1 MPVSIQLN
9 PKNVEEFVMA
19 HFDIIIRGGTV
30 VDGTRTPRYTSDIA
44 IKDGKI
50 AKIGGL
56 NGSTADKVL
65 DAKGRIVAPG
75 FVDLHTHY
83 DAQIFWDP
91 YCTLSGWHGVTSVA
105 LGNCGFGFA
114 PSRQEDQDRAM
125 LSMTR
130 NEAIPYDAMKAG
142 MPWDWVTFPDFI
154 DSLTR
159 TPKGVNCLTY
169 VPLTPLYAWVMGWE
183 DAKKR
188 RPTEEELQEMV
199 RLVNEAMDAG
209 ACGWSAQV
217 LGINSLQRDYDGTP
231 MITDML
237 SEAEILTFAK
247 ILADRDEGF
256 IELAYQETGEEG
268 RPLGEETRT
277 FFEKVAETAKR
288 PILYQ
293 VVTPNSVHPEQHRE
307 RIRWL
312 ESCAERGLRVYGQG
326 ATNRGGFLFT
336 FEDWN
341 MFDESPAWRDVTLG
355 TKDERKANMQDPAMR
370 RRLKEEWDSGTRPT
384 RASQGSVGG
393 LLVLTKNVKIDIG
406 PESDFTKL
414 PVPVEVGG
422 ASYLLMKGRDG
433 YKLLSTFCP
442 HQGGTIE
449 DGEEAFV
456 CDGHGYNFDKDGGR
470 CITNPSLRMKSF
482 VVSVKD
488 GRLIASAPD
497 ENADTVA
504 EAGQIVQQIADRE
517 GKHVIDA
524 LLDMVVEDDL
534 STEFFADI
542 QGREVAQYT
551 AEVLDSNHIV
561 PGVSDGGAHVK
572 FLTNGSYPTDIIT
585 WLVRDE
591 EVITL
596 EDAHYKLS
604 YLPAHFGGF
613 KDRGAIR
620 EGAPADIVVYDLD
633 KLEVLPSEVA
643 EDLPGGEWRRIQK
656 SKGYNWI
663 MVNGEITFEEG
674 EPTGAM
680 PGRLLRNGRG

>member
-1 MPVSIQLN
+1 
-9 PKNVEEFVMA
+9 
-19 HFDIIIRGGTV
+19 
-30 VDGTRTPRYTSDIA
+30 
-44 IKDGKI
+44 
-50 AKIGGL
+50 
-56 NGSTADKVL
+56 
-65 DAKGRIVAPG
+65 
-75 FVDLHTHY
+75 
-83 DAQIFWDP
+83 
-91 YCTLSGWHGVTSVA
+91 
-105 LGNCGFGFA
+105 
-114 PSRQEDQDRAM
+114 M

-199 RLVNEAMDAG
+199 RLINEAMNAG

-231 MITDML
+231 MVTDML

-268 RPLGEETRT
+268 RPLGEETRI

-293 VVTPNSVHPEQHRE
+293 AVTPNSLHPEQHRE
-307 RIRWL
+307 RIRWF

-341 MFDESPAWRDVTLG
+341 LFDDSPAWRDVTLG
-355 TKDERKANMQDPAMR
+355 TKDERKAKMQDPEMR

-384 RASQGSVGG
+384 RASQGSVGS
-393 LLVLTKNVKIDIG
+393 LLVLAKNVKIDIG

-422 ASYLLMKGRDG
+422 ASYFLMKGRDG
-433 YKLLSTFCP
+433 YKLLSTLCP

-488 GRLIASAPD
+488 GQLIASAPD

-504 EAGQIVQQIADRE
+504 EAGQTVQQIADRE

-534 STEFFADI
+534 STEFFAAI
-542 QGREVAQYT
+542 QGRDVAQYT

-561 PGVSDGGAHVK
+561 AGVSDGGAHVK
-572 FLTNGSYPTDIIT
+572 FLTNGSYPTDMIT

-591 EVITL
+591 KVITL

>member
-1 MPVSIQLN
+1 MSD
-9 PKNVEEFVMA
+9 
-19 HFDIIIRGGTV
+19 FDIIIKGGTI
-30 VDGTRTPRYTSDIA
+30 VDGTRTPRYVSDIA

-50 AKIGGL
+50 VQIGGL
-56 NGSTADKVL
+56 GNSTANKVL

-114 PSRQEDQDRAM
+114 PSRVEDQDRAM

-130 NEAIPYDAMKAG
+130 NEAIPYAAMKEG
-142 MPWDWVTFPDFI
+142 MPWNWVTFPEFI
-154 DSLTR
+154 ESLIN

-183 DAKKR
+183 EAKKR
-188 RPTEEELQEMV
+188 RPTEDELQEMC
-199 RLVNEAMDAG
+199 RLINESMDAG

-217 LGINSLQRDYDGTP
+217 LGVNSVQRDYDGTP
-231 MITDML
+231 MITDLL
-237 SEAEILTFAK
+237 SEHEVLTFAK

-256 IELAYQETGEEG
+256 IELAYLNTGEEG
-268 RPLGEETRT
+268 RPLGEDARI
-277 FFEKVAETAKR
+277 FFEQVAETAKR

-293 VVTPNSVHPEQHRE
+293 TVTPNSVHPEQHRE

-312 ESCAERGLRVYGQG
+312 ESCAERGLRLYGQG
-326 ATNRGGFLFT
+326 NIRRGGFEMT

-341 MFDESPAWRDVTLG
+341 LFDDAPAWRDVTLG
-355 TKDERKANMQDPAMR
+355 TKDERKAKMEDPEVR

-384 RASQGSVGG
+384 QVCPGSVGS
-393 LLVLTKNVKIDIG
+393 LIVQTKNTNIDIG
-406 PESDFTKL
+406 AESDFTKL
-414 PVPVEVGG
+414 PAPVSVGG
-422 ASYLLMKGRDG
+422 GSYFLINTRDG
-433 YKLLSTFCP
+433 YKLLSTICP
-442 HQGGTIE
+442 HQGGTVGDE
-449 DGEEAFV
+449 GEMFV
-456 CDGHGYNFDKDGGR
+456 CDGHGYQYDKDGGK
-470 CITNPSLRMKSF
+470 CLNADGFRMRSY
-482 VVSVKD
+482 VVNVKD
-488 GRLIASAPD
+488 GRMIALVPDEKAAASAEP
-497 ENADTVA
+497 
-504 EAGQIVQQIADRE
+504 GQTVQQIADQQ
-517 GKHVIDA
+517 GKHVVDA
-524 LLDMVVEDDL
+524 LLDMVVEEDL
-534 STEFFADI
+534 ATEFLVET
-542 QGREVAQYT
+542 QGRETAEFT
-551 AEVLDSNHIV
+551 AEVLDSNLV
-561 PGVSDGGAHVK
+561 VAGVSDGGAHVK
-572 FLTNGSYPTDIIT
+572 FLTAGVYPTDMLC

-591 EVITL
+591 KILSL

-613 KDRGAIR
+613 KDRGALR
-620 EGAPADIVVYDLD
+620 EGAPADIVVYDLN
-633 KLEVLPSEVA
+633 KLEILPSEVA

-680 PGRLLRNGRG
+680 PGKFLRNGRG

>member
-1 MPVSIQLN
+1 
-9 PKNVEEFVMA
+9 MA

-56 NGSTADKVL
+56 NGNTADKVL

-199 RLVNEAMDAG
+199 RLINEAMNAG

-231 MITDML
+231 MVTDML

-268 RPLGEETRT
+268 RPLGEETRI

-293 VVTPNSVHPEQHRE
+293 AVTPNSLHPEQHRE

-341 MFDESPAWRDVTLG
+341 LFDDSPAWRDVTLG
-355 TKDERKANMQDPAMR
+355 TKDERKAKMQDPEMR

-384 RASQGSVGG
+384 RASQGSVGS
-393 LLVLTKNVKIDIG
+393 LLVLAKNVKIDIG

-422 ASYLLMKGRDG
+422 ASYFLMKGRDG
-433 YKLLSTFCP
+433 YKLLSTLCP

-488 GRLIASAPD
+488 GQLIASAPD

-504 EAGQIVQQIADRE
+504 EAGQTVQQIADRE

-534 STEFFADI
+534 STEFFAAI
-542 QGREVAQYT
+542 QGRDVAQYT

-561 PGVSDGGAHVK
+561 AGVSDGGAHVK
-572 FLTNGSYPTDIIT
+572 FLTNGSYPTDMIT

-591 EVITL
+591 KVITL